1 MFIQWYAQFWFLLK
15 DLGLDLSRKIF
26 FILYSINRI
35 NFIVWLLLLHE
46 KLDNIRT
53 VIVSIP
59 VCDVINFETL
69 VFSSS
74 HFLHNQK
81 SQDKNLNIL
90 RTKRHITEN
99 KTHFSSFL
107 KGSLLKQI
115 KAIFF
120 GRWEYIFKDEL
131 FNQWSIIIKLDSKAY
146 IFHITSEISN
156 KLQWKIVLAF

>member
-1 MFIQWYAQFWFLLK
+1 MFNFHFYK
-15 DLGLDLSRKIF
+15 KELGLEFWRKIF
-26 FILYSINRI
+26 LILYSIDRM

-46 KLDNIRT
+46 KSDNICILI
-53 VIVSIP
+53 VIIP
-59 VCDVINFETL
+59 AYDVINFETL

-90 RTKRHITEN
+90 RTKRHILTEN

-107 KGSLLKQI
+107 KGFLLKQI

-146 IFHITSEISN
+146 IFHITSEISK

>member
-1 MFIQWYAQFWFLLK
+1 MLIQRYAQFWFLQK
-15 DLGLDLSRKIF
+15 ELGLDFSRKIF
-26 FILYSINRI
+26 LILYSINRI

-81 SQDKNLNIL
+81 SQDKNLNVL
-90 RTKRHITEN
+90 RTKRDILTRN
-99 KTHFSSFL
+99 KRAFHS
-107 KGSLLKQI
+107 KGFLLKQI
-115 KAIFF
+115 KPTFLEVGSPFLRMNFLI
-120 GRWEYIFKDEL
+120 KDQL
-131 FNQWSIIIKLDSKAY
+131 L
-146 IFHITSEISN
+146 
-156 KLQWKIVLAF
+156 

>member
-1 MFIQWYAQFWFLLK
+1 MFNFHFYK
-15 DLGLDLSRKIF
+15 KELGLDFWRKIF
-26 FILYSINRI
+26 LILYSIDRM

-46 KLDNIRT
+46 KLDNICILI
-53 VIVSIP
+53 VIIP
-59 VCDVINFETL
+59 AYDVINFETL

>member
-46 KLDNIRT
+46 KLDNMRV

-90 RTKRHITEN
+90 RTKRDILTRN
-99 KTHFSSFL
+99 KTMTAWRVDAFSSHSKPDILQQFFYYLYSL
-107 KGSLLKQI
+107 KFEIYIESNIHLIKVNQI
-115 KAIFF
+115 
-120 GRWEYIFKDEL
+120 Y
-131 FNQWSIIIKLDSKAY
+131 SSY
-146 IFHITSEISN
+146 
-156 KLQWKIVLAF
+156 

>member
-15 DLGLDLSRKIF
+15 DLGLDLLRKIF

-90 RTKRHITEN
+90 RTKRDILTRN
-99 KTHFSSFL
+99 KTHFSSFS
-107 KGSLLKQI
+107 KGFLLKQI
-115 KAIFF
+115 KATFLEDGSPFLRINFL
-120 GRWEYIFKDEL
+120 IKDQL
-131 FNQWSIIIKLDSKAY
+131 L
-146 IFHITSEISN
+146 
-156 KLQWKIVLAF
+156 